1 MPQFLDHVF
10 IEVSSGDGGN
20 GVIAWR
26 KEKYEPFGGP
36 AGGNGGRGGSV
47 YIEATSDLNTLITFQ
62 YKSKF
67 QAAHGQKGSGGS
79 RYGKA
84 AEDLLIK
91 VPIGTVI
98 KDAESGMILA
108 DMREPDKKVL
118 IAEGGRGGRGNKE
131 FASSTNRAPY
141 YCEPGEPGIKRLL
154 ELELKLLADIGLIG
168 LPNAGKSTLLAAM
181 SAAKPKIAAYPFSTL
196 TPNLGTVKNKNGD
209 GYVMADIPGL
219 MEGASS
225 GIGLGHEFLRHVE
238 RTRLLIH
245 VVDISSEQLDKD
257 IETIN
262 RELELFDPELAKKE
276 QIIVLNKTDL
286 CSSKDIEDTIKKI
299 RSKYKDASVFPISAA
314 GRVGLENL
322 IPIIDQRLTELR
334 SVKEVAAKFPEKDE
348 KAFAHDRGSF
358 VVSHT
363 DGKFS
368 VASDRIERLIAVTD
382 LKSPESVHHLGNVLR
397 AMGVMDE
404 LYKQEIKVGDEVQF
418 GSINFIFG
426 ENIF

>member
-36 AGGNGGRGGSV
+36 EGGNGGRGGSV
-47 YIEATSDLNTLITFQ
+47 FIEATSDLNTLITFQ
-62 YKSKF
+62 YQSKF
-67 QAAHGQKGSGGS
+67 AAANGQRGSGGS
-79 RYGKA
+79 KYGKK

-98 KDAESGMILA
+98 KDAESKMVLA

-118 IAEGGRGGRGNKE
+118 VAEGGRGGRGNKE
-131 FASSTNRAPY
+131 FASPTNRAPY
-141 YCEPGEPGIKRLL
+141 ICEPGEPGIKRRL
-154 ELELKLLADIGLIG
+154 ELELKLLADVGLIG

-196 TPNLGTVKNKNGD
+196 TPNLGTVKTKGGD

-238 RTRLLIH
+238 RTRLLVH
-245 VVDISSEQLDKD
+245 VVDIASEQLELD
-257 IETIN
+257 IKTIN
-262 RELELFDPELAKKE
+262 HELELFDPKLAIKE
-276 QIIVLNKTDL
+276 QIIVLNKADL
-286 CSSKDIEDTIKKI
+286 CTPEQVEETTKRIKML
-299 RSKYKDASVFPISAA
+299 YKDASVVTMSAA

-322 IPIIDQRLTELR
+322 TPLIDKRLTELR
-334 SVKEVAAKFPEKDE
+334 SVKEAPAETPDKDE
-348 KAFAHDRGSF
+348 KAFAHDRGSYF
-358 VVSHT
+358 IAEEEGKFIVVS
-363 DGKFS
+363 
-368 VASDRIERLIAVTD
+368 DRVKRLVAVTD
-382 LKSPESVHHLGNVLR
+382 LKSPESVHHLGNILR
-397 AMGVMDE
+397 VMGIIDE
-404 LYKQEIKVGDEVQF
+404 LYKREIKVGDEVQI
-418 GSINFIFG
+418 GGIDFIFG

>member
-36 AGGNGGRGGSV
+36 EGGNGGRGGSV

-67 QAAHGQKGSGGS
+67 EAANGQRGGGGS
-79 RYGKA
+79 KYGKK

-98 KDAESGMILA
+98 KDAEGGMIIA
-108 DMREPDKKVL
+108 DLRQPKQKVL
-118 IAEGGRGGRGNKE
+118 VAQGGRGGRGNKE
-131 FASSTNRAPY
+131 FASATNRAPY
-141 YCEPGEPGIKRLL
+141 ICEPGEPGIKRLL
-154 ELELKLLADIGLIG
+154 ELELKLLADVGLIG
-168 LPNAGKSTLLAAM
+168 LPNAGKSTLLMAM

-196 TPNLGTVKNKNGD
+196 TPNLGTVKSKNGD

-225 GIGLGHEFLRHVE
+225 GVGLGHEFLRHVE
-238 RTRLLIH
+238 RTRLLLH
-245 VVDISSEQLDKD
+245 VVDIASEQLEGD

-262 RELELFDPELAKKE
+262 RELQLFDAKLAKKE
-276 QIIVLNKTDL
+276 QIIVLNKADL
-286 CSSKDIEDTIKKI
+286 SDPEQVEKTIKKI
-299 RSKYKDASVFPISAA
+299 KRLYKGASVVAISAA
-314 GRVGLENL
+314 GRVGLETL
-322 IPIIDQRLTELR
+322 APIIDKRLTELR
-334 SVKEVAAKFPEKDE
+334 SVKEEPSEIPAKDE
-348 KAFAHDRGSF
+348 KAVAHDRGSF
-358 VVSHT
+358 T
-363 DGKFS
+363 IAQEEGKFT
-368 VASDRIERLIAVTD
+368 VLSDRVKRLLDVTD
-382 LKSPESVHHLGNVLR
+382 LKSPESVHHLGNILR
-397 AMGVMDE
+397 AMGIMEE
-404 LYKQEIKVGDEVQF
+404 LYKREIKVGDEVQI
-418 GSINFIFG
+418 GGINFIFG